1 MAAVGVG
8 LLTVMLHS
16 PIIPAIVIGA
26 VFGFLFLVVATWIG
40 GDPAAADAAW
50 RAEAGDLASPAPT
63 PTPLEG
69 DGEQ

>member
-26 VFGFLFLVVATWIG
+26 VFGFLFLIVATWIG
-40 GDPAAADAAW
+40 GDPDAADAAW
-50 RAEAGDLASPAPT
+50 RAEAGDLASAATPA
-63 PTPLEG
+63 TPLER